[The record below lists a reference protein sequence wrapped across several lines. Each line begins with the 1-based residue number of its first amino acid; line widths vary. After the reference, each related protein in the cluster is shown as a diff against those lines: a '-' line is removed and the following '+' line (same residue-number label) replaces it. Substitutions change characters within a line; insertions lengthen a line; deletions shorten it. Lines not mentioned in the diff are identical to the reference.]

1 MWTGVWR
8 RSKGQSFWGCGW
20 SRNRIF
26 DEAEN
31 QHNEAKG
38 AKGSVEWGEAKE
50 LGSSSQA
57 TQGLKVEFSIS
68 FELKKNKNKKLN
80 RFQTGW
86 GRDRC
91 GGTELWPQII
101 TQFPYRYTMEYY
113 LAIKKKQQW
122 NSIICS
128 NMDGPRNYH
137 TKWSQVRQRQISYN
151 ITYMWN
157 LIFKNDTNVLIYDIE
172 TDSQILKQTYGYQRG
187 NVGGRGI
194 N

>member
-91 GGTELWPQII
+91 GGIELWPQII

-113 LAIKKKQQW
+113 LAIKKNNNEIVSFAATWMDLEITILSEVKLDKDKYH
-122 NSIICS
+122 IIS
-128 NMDGPRNYH
+128 
-137 TKWSQVRQRQISYN
+137 
-151 ITYMWN
+151 
-157 LIFKNDTNVLIYDIE
+157 LIC
-172 TDSQILKQTYGYQRG
+172 
-187 NVGGRGI
+187 GI
-194 N
+194 